1 LITAGEHVW
10 QLSEAGDNSLGLS
23 CTAEGL
29 FLGRTPLIERRGD
42 GYFVRPRAELA
53 RLLGRAYGADIIPD
67 RLMPGFAAVAGA
79 LGIKN
84 LCLAQIAAVHLRLPH
99 LPGTIE
105 RIGVEA
111 EDMLIKLERV
121 MEQFVRV
128 AWDEAEH
135 PRTGTP
141 PNPGWF
147 ASRNGSSVGQAPTQV
162 AANEREERKPDE
174 ELDPLAEVRQAQWEA
189 GIATLRRIDPNNA
202 NLTYFANP
210 GAVPNQAALDR
221 LNAAIETAA
230 VQRVTNKL
238 MPGGRPIGLP
248 GTSPRVRV
256 LPGGIKGAQGLFDY
270 LRVGG
275 AVETSGSAITVV
287 KPPGRAG
294 PVTFRPNSTSGPPA
308 VDVNIPGIPLRR
320 IHFL

>member
-29 FLGRTPLIERRGD
+29 FPGRTPLIERRGD
-42 GYFVRPRAELA
+42 GYFVRPQAELA

-121 MEQFVRV
+121 KEQFVRV

-147 ASRNGSSVGQAPTQV
+147 APRNGSSVGQAPTQV

-189 GIATLRRIDPNNA
+189 GIATLRRIDPNN
-202 NLTYFANP
+202 LFRQSRCRP
-210 GAVPNQAALDR
+210 EPSGARPP
-221 LNAAIETAA
+221 
-230 VQRVTNKL
+230 QRRNRNR
-238 MPGGRPIGLP
+238 GR
-248 GTSPRVRV
+248 S
-256 LPGGIKGAQGLFDY
+256 KSD
-270 LRVGG
+270 
-275 AVETSGSAITVV
+275 
-287 KPPGRAG
+287 K
-294 PVTFRPNSTSGPPA
+294 
-308 VDVNIPGIPLRR
+308 
-320 IHFL
+320 